1 MRGITRLLSH
11 LGLEGPRSVK
21 EGEYFEVGLA
31 FFGTF
36 PLRTFANPY
45 AAQADLPK
53 NAVYFLSSAFLM
65 ASVTIVSPGP
75 S

>member
-1 MRGITRLLSH
+1 MRAITRLLSH
-11 LGLEGPRSVK
+11 LGLQGPRSVK

-36 PLRTFANPY
+36 LLRAFANPY
-45 AAQADLPK
+45 AAQSDLLK
-53 NAVYFLSSAFLM
+53 NAVCLLSIAFLM
-65 ASVTIVSPGP
+65 ALVTVVSPGP

>member
-1 MRGITRLLSH
+1 MRAITRLLSH

-36 PLRTFANPY
+36 PLRALANPY
-45 AAQADLPK
+45 AAQADLLK
-53 NAVYFLSSAFLM
+53 NAVCLLSIAFLM
-65 ASVTIVSPGP
+65 ALVTVVSPGP